1 MVSDQSL
8 HTNVVSE
15 HDFTVTFVGGTA
27 AVTKL
32 RGPGIAVSYIS
43 TGIVELTWSA
53 NETRPGIFDGLKGWG
68 FRATTPGD
76 VKAYTCVAGAYN
88 TSTRKL
94 RINMYDGSNNL
105 VDLAA
110 LQWLTVTLAFVEES
124 VIPK

>member
-1 MVSDQSL
+1 MSSEQKLS
-8 HTNVVSE
+8 TNLVTES
-15 HDFTVTFVGGTA
+15 DFTVVFVGGPA

-32 RGPGIAVSYIS
+32 AGPGIAVSYIS

-53 NETRPGIFDGLKGWG
+53 NETPPGIYLGLKGWG
-68 FRATTPGD
+68 FRADTPAN
-76 VKAYTCVAGAYN
+76 VKAYTCVTGAYS

-94 RINMYDGSNNL
+94 RVNMYDASNNL

-110 LQWLTVTLAFVEES
+110 LQWLTVTLAFVAEI